1 MRIRLSW
8 GLSWGPWLEGN
19 LHLGSGCKVWGLGWF
34 RVQAFGSR
42 V

>member
-19 LHLGSGCKVWGLGWF
+19 LHLGSGCKAWGLGF
-34 RVQAFGSR
+34 RDLGLGCR